1 MSLSSKTPWYLVKFK
16 FIIVALHH
24 QGGQDNQGDQDD
36 MITSTMMTGKS
47 SRDNVRMFQE
57 GICQLFPSLRHIFI
71 SKEAMK
77 VFFMIVRE
85 EWKGSITTFLLKL
98 NILQQTKS
106 HSTIV
111 LVSSKKN

>member
-1 MSLSSKTPWYLVKFK
+1 MKFK

-36 MITSTMMTGKS
+36 LTTLTMMTGKS
-47 SRDNVRMFQE
+47 IRDNRRE
-57 GICQLFPSLRHIFI
+57 SASSSPARGNIFI